1 MAHIVLL
8 KNNSASHKMG
18 KVLNAFTCSYVT
30 AEEEKFV
37 TFFVLSLRVVAL
49 VITLNLKFV
58 IVSVEM
64 LF

>member
-18 KVLNAFTCSYVT
+18 KVLNAFTCSYVI
-30 AEEEKFV
+30 AEEKFV

-49 VITLNLKFV
+49 VITLN
-58 IVSVEM
+58 
-64 LF
+64 